1 MILVY
6 GRRKV
11 GKTFTIRQTVPWDLY
26 CTITRTGSVILEKA
40 GERRIVSQENA
51 VRRITELLRD
61 NKTVVIDEFQRIN
74 PEYMGLIALEHPNGR
89 LIASGSSFKL
99 F

>member
-26 CTITRTGSVILEKA
+26 CTITRTRSVILEKA

-51 VRRITELLRD
+51 VRGITELLRD

-74 PEYMGLIALEHPNGR
+74 LEYMELIALKHPQR
-89 LIASGSSFKL
+89 KAYSKWI
-99 F
+99 

>member
-1 MILVY
+1 LGSILY
-6 GRRKV
+6 NYEDRECYFRESW
-11 GKTFTIRQTVPWDLY
+11 R
-26 CTITRTGSVILEKA
+26 EKNCL
-40 GERRIVSQENA
+40 QENA

>member
-1 MILVY
+1 L
-6 GRRKV
+6 

-74 PEYMGLIALEHPNGR
+74 PEYMELIALKHPQR
-89 LIASGSSFKL
+89 KAYSKWI
-99 F
+99 